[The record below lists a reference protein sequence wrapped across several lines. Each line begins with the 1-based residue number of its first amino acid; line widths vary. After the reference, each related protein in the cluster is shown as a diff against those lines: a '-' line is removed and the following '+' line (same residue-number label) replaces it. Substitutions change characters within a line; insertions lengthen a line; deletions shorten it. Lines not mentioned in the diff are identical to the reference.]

1 MDSID
6 IKIDDLERYIS
17 KLEKDLSNDILE
29 LQQATQDCENKLIQ
43 LKHYFTSIL
52 IHLFENLY
60 PPYISI
66 KSQEIKLDSFI
77 DHIKETKD
85 QWISHNMHYNE
96 IINEELKQ
104 TNNGY
109 IDIFKNIE
117 QNYIHNQKVKYILKT
132 YKDYTLKQLTDYLLE
147 SGYSQKEIESIIES
161 GKNSTSKTILNQ
173 PRNAHNNL
181 KEVLYYLLDFTR
193 IFNI

>member
-17 KLEKDLSNDILE
+17 KLEKDLSEDILK
-29 LQQATQDCENKLIQ
+29 LQQSSKEYEQKLNH
-43 LKHYFTSIL
+43 LKNYVNSIF

-60 PPYISI
+60 PSHISVKKQGI
-66 KSQEIKLDSFI
+66 SESFLN
-77 DHIKETKD
+77 HVKQIKE
-85 QWISHNMHYNE
+85 QWINHNIHYSE

-104 TNNGY
+104 RNNGY

-117 QNYIHNQKVKYILKT
+117 ENYIHNQKVKYILET
-132 YKDYTLKQLTDYLLE
+132 YKDYTLRQLIDCLLE
-147 SGYSQKEIESIIES
+147 SGYSQEEIDSIIES
-161 GKNSTSKTILNQ
+161 ERDSSSKTILNQ

-181 KEVLYYLLDFTR
+181 KEILYYLHDLP
-193 IFNI
+193 